1 MRVVGRVGPRGA
13 DNRGCSNPY
22 LCLLRC
28 IPEQLSLLSAES
40 SCRPTPPTTK
50 HSHSLLSTLHPPLHT
65 RPPPPSPP

>member
-28 IPEQLSLLSAES
+28 IPEQLSLLNAES
-40 SCRPTPPTTK
+40 SCRPTPTTK